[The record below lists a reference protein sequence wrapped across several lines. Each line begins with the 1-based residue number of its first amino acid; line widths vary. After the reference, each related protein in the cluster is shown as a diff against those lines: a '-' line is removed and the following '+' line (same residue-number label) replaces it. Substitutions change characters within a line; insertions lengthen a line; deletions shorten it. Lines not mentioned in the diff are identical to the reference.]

1 MMLIPGNGV
10 TVVIFLY
17 LLVIAVGTAVTGG
30 CLQIMAC
37 HVMEG

>member
-17 LLVIAVGTAVTGG
+17 RLVIAV
-30 CLQIMAC
+30 LQMVAGDTS
-37 HVMEG
+37 E